1 MSATMLSGA
10 VGGEK
15 RATGWPARST
25 SHFVKFHLTWRVR
38 RGEIELATW
47 MAPG

>member
-25 SHFVKFHLTWRVR
+25 SHFVKFHLTWVVDGQKR
-38 RGEIELATW
+38 
-47 MAPG
+47 